1 MTRRPPLFPRRD
13 RDPFSLIAPRV
24 HCDERLKQCVDRFD
38 ILTIHYRAVSRLQAH
53 GFQGGH
59 TAATVLDLLPVKR

>member
-1 MTRRPPLFPRRD
+1 MTRRPPLFPRLSGN
-13 RDPFSLIAPRV
+13 PFDLIAPRV
-24 HCDERLKQCVDRFD
+24 RCEERLRQRVNRFD